1 MANGVNIKMGVSGIS
16 QFKQNLNQAKQA
28 VKTLDAQLALTEKQF
43 KASGDAESYMTEKA
57 ELLKAKLKQQETVIS
72 TAEKA
77 LEEMVERGIDR
88 SSKAYQDMYR
98 QMVNAKGEMI
108 DTTQALENIGT
119 AAEDAEVSV
128 SGMEESLQ
136 GIGKNIS
143 LDTIQNALNSLTGGM
158 EAIMQKALRVG
169 KIITQEVLGAGSWA
183 DDLATKSEYYG
194 IEEDELQRIEKTADL
209 IDTSVDAIVGAK
221 KRMKQ
226 NIGAGS
232 ADTIDALDALGLGN
246 VVDTDPEEM
255 FWKIGDA
262 IMNLGDEYQRETN
275 AQKLFGRGWNELI
288 PLFRTGREEYE
299 KLNKSWNTVPQEQID
314 ALKEMDDQYQ
324 ILKNELETVKMTF
337 LGELA
342 PAAKGVMETLTGLV
356 GEFNKYLET
365 DDGKEMMDSLS
376 KAVESLFT
384 DLTKIDP
391 KQTMQDIIGIFDS
404 IKDGLKW
411 IADNKQGVVTAVE
424 AFIGTWALLKTASG
438 VTTVLQLINGIKGM
452 TAGSMAAAGA
462 AAGSS
467 WAGAFASA
475 AMKAAPFLA
484 FLYTLL
490 NPAAGSDDI
499 GDNTLVDKEGNLTK
513 EAEEYGYKLDEN
525 GDPYIDAESINPEY
539 AKPEYLAW
547 LKKKQREDELYSGFD
562 MTPEQSAAAEK
573 FWDAY
578 RGNPM
583 GFSDSAWDEF
593 EGAFAGQEELFNN
606 LNELMDLLVQ
616 RDRPDDWQTL
626 TDLPEYFYR
635 KQSDDR
641 VPSWMPNLNKL
652 PEQVKE
658 AVQAVI
664 GSMNVYLDGQK
675 VGEMTA
681 PYVDEQLAGAVY
693 AE

>member
-1 MANGVNIKMGVSGIS
+1 MAGTNANVKVGVSGIA
-16 QFKQNLNQAKQA
+16 QFKQNMNQAKQA

-43 KASGDAESYMTEKA
+43 KASGDAESYMIEKG
-57 ELLKAKLKQQETVIS
+57 ELLKAKLKQQEAVVQS
-72 TAEKA
+72 AEKA
-77 LEEMVERGIDR
+77 LQAMTERGVER

-108 DTTQALENIGT
+108 DTKQALENIGT

-143 LDTIQNALNSLTGGM
+143 LDTIQNALKSLTGGM

-169 KIITQEVLGAGSWA
+169 KVITQEVLGAGSWA
-183 DDLATKSEYYG
+183 DDLASKSEYYG

-226 NIGAGS
+226 NLGAGS

-246 VVDTDPEEM
+246 IVDTDPEEM

-262 IMNLGDEYQRETN
+262 IMNLGDEYQREDK

-324 ILKNELETVKMTF
+324 ILKNDLETVKLTF

-356 GEFNKYLET
+356 GEFNKYLES
-365 DDGKEMMDSLS
+365 DDGKEMMDSLG

-404 IKDGLKW
+404 IKGGLKW
-411 IADNKQGVVTAVE
+411 IAENKRGVVTAVE
-424 AFIGTWALLKTASG
+424 AFIGAWAVLKTASG
-438 VTTVLQLINGIKGM
+438 VTTVLELLNGLKWLKANPDIKLPSFGFGNGGGGGN
-452 TAGSMAAAGA
+452 TGGGTPGWAAAPMNFLNGA
-462 AAGSS
+462 SAQILKTLSPAGAIGSLLPAVFDRFLNETNIGRALRDGTDLLEGLNKDVEEFS
-467 WAGAFASA
+467 ENIEKNAETFEKDWSENILTQPGKNAILFWDQFWKNVWTGGYEQGAFADEEDWEGDANDVMA
-475 AMKAAPFLA
+475 AIARMTELM
-484 FLYTLL
+484 
-490 NPAAGSDDI
+490 
-499 GDNTLVDKEGNLTK
+499 
-513 EAEEYGYKLDEN
+513 EN
-525 GDPYIDAESINPEY
+525 GGTESNG
-539 AKPEYLAW
+539 
-547 LKKKQREDELYSGFD
+547 KK
-562 MTPEQSAAAEK
+562 T
-573 FWDAY
+573 
-578 RGNPM
+578 
-583 GFSDSAWDEF
+583 
-593 EGAFAGQEELFNN
+593 
-606 LNELMDLLVQ
+606 
-616 RDRPDDWQTL
+616 
-626 TDLPEYFYR
+626 
-635 KQSDDR
+635 
-641 VPSWMPNLNKL
+641 PSWMPDLSKL
-652 PEQVKE
+652 PQNMKDVFLS
-658 AVQAVI
+658 VMGSI
-664 GSMNVYLDGQK
+664 GVYLNGQK
-675 VGEMTA
+675 VGEMIA
-681 PYVDEQLAGAVY
+681 PYVDEQLAGEVY
-693 AE
+693 AD